1 MTERYDQSNE
11 TLWIA
16 SAIGEDE
23 LIPNEEIQQW
33 IDALKVH
40 HLPDGRPVRHV
51 NYVFTDH
58 GAAEY
63 NHYPLKF
70 ARLGTYVGS
79 LDDPDPFD
87 EEDGVSF
94 DTKDD
99 IGM

>member
-1 MTERYDQSNE
+1 MTERYDQANE
-11 TLWIA
+11 TIWIA
-16 SAIGEDE
+16 SHIGEDE
-23 LIPNEEIQQW
+23 LVENDEIQGW

-40 HLPDGRPVRHV
+40 HTPDGRPLRHV
-51 NYVFTDH
+51 NYVFIDA

-70 ARLGTYVGS
+70 AKIGTFIGD
-79 LDDPDPFD
+79 LDDPAPFD
-87 EEDGVSF
+87 ENDGISF